1 MWCGLGVLVMAW
13 CGVVIP
19 VVMRIRAHQLDRSD
33 VAIALLAGYLLGF
46 LVDLVWFGV
55 GGRPQ
60 SSRRDGQRRISA
72 RTLTGVRSV
81 DLEGLATIRR
91 FTMRGRGETDL
102 LLLRD
107 RRGVRLAFEDGELD
121 DLIRRAVERS
131 RAEGG
136 GTPVK
141 VTPFAARRLGLDP
154 AAPERE
160 AGRWALGLARFI
172 ALPALYAVLGYL
184 LVRGLV

>member
-1 MWCGLGVLVMAW
+1 MAW
-13 CGVVIP
+13 CAAVIP
-19 VVMRIRAHQLDRSD
+19 VVMRIRGHQLDRSD
-33 VAIALLAGYLLGF
+33 VAVALPAGYLLGF
-46 LVDLVWFGV
+46 LVDPVWFGI

-81 DLEGLATIRR
+81 DLEGLVSIRR

-107 RRGVRLAFEDGELD
+107 RRGVRLAFEEAELD
-121 DLIRRAVERS
+121 DVIRRAVERS
-131 RAEGG
+131 WAEGG

-141 VTPFAARRLGLDP
+141 VAPFAARRLGLDP
-154 AAPERE
+154 ATPERE
-160 AGRWALGLARFI
+160 AARWALGLARFI

>member
-13 CGVVIP
+13 GGVVIP
-19 VVMRIRAHQLDRSD
+19 VVIRIRAHQLDRSD

-46 LVDLVWFGV
+46 LVDPVWFGV
-55 GGRPQ
+55 GWRPQ

-81 DLEGLATIRR
+81 DLEDLATIRR

-107 RRGVRLAFEDGELD
+107 RRGVRLAFEDRELD
-121 DLIRRAVERS
+121 DVIRRAVERS

-136 GTPVK
+136 GSPVE

-154 AAPERE
+154 AVPERK
-160 AGRWALGLARFI
+160 AARWALGLARFI